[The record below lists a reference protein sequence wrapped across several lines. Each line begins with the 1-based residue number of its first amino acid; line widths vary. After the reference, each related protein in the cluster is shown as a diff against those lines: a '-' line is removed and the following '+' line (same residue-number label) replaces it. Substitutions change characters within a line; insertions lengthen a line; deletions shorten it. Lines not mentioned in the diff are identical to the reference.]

1 MLSKDYQ
8 GTIFLG
14 SALEKYLPDTRDV
27 RILDVGAGT
36 GLVALKVIKFCLIVI
51 SIFENL
57 CFS

>member
-14 SALEKYLPDTRDV
+14 SALEKYLPNTRDV

-36 GLVALKVIKFCLIVI
+36 GLVALKVINVCFIVTT
-51 SIFENL
+51 IFAN
-57 CFS
+57 